1 MMKSASKAIRIAEQ
15 QGQPGLSKAQKL
27 FNKLISKINKE
38 RKLLGAWQATIPRF
52 AQKYANEL
60 DPRRQTFNDLRTELV
75 CLFDKVYSE
84 KVFNKRD
91 RDKIKDVICAIAEEL
106 MAVNDNE
113 ALKRIYNKYSD
124 IDFDAKAEEE
134 KEALRFMMEGILEID
149 LGDDIDYS
157 SPEAMMSQ
165 VADKMQQK
173 LAEEEQAQQEYR
185 ERMGKRKKSAKTLA
199 KEARQQAEAQN
210 ISQSVREVYRKLAS
224 ALHPDKERDAV
235 ERSRKT
241 DLMQRVNVA
250 YSNRDLLQLLEL
262 QLEVEQIDQ
271 TTINAITADRLK
283 YYNTILAE
291 QSAELRQE
299 VIAVELS
306 FRMRFN
312 IRPEVALSPMEAMR
326 ALEIDIH
333 LIKQGISSLKNDLAA
348 FQDIRNIKDW
358 LKSYRV
364 TPQPSC
370 EDDPFELWA

>member
-1 MMKSASKAIRIAEQ
+1 MMKAALKVIRIAEQ

-27 FNKLISKINKE
+27 FNKLINKIDKE

-75 CLFDKVYSE
+75 CLLDKVYSE

-91 RDKIKDVICAIAEEL
+91 REKIKHVICAIAEEL

-113 ALKRIYNKYSD
+113 ALKRIYNKYGD

-134 KEALRFMMEGILEID
+134 KEALRFMMEDILEID

-173 LAEEEQAQQEYR
+173 LAEEEQAQQKYR

-210 ISQSVREVYRKLAS
+210 ISQSVRDVYRKLAS
-224 ALHPDKERDAV
+224 ALHPDKEQDAV

-312 IRPEVALSPMEAMR
+312 IRPEVALSPAEAMR

-333 LIKQGISSLKNDLAA
+333 HIKQGISSLKNDLAA

-364 TPQPSC
+364 TPQPSF
-370 EDDPFELWA
+370 EDDPFEVWT

>member
-1 MMKSASKAIRIAEQ
+1 MMKSESKVIRIAEQ

-27 FNKLISKINKE
+27 FNKLINKIDKE

-60 DPRRQTFNDLRTELV
+60 DPRRKTFNDLRTELV
-75 CLFDKVYSE
+75 CLLDKVYSE

-113 ALKRIYNKYSD
+113 VLKRIYNKYSD

-134 KEALRFMMEGILEID
+134 KEVLRFMMEGILEID

-173 LAEEEQAQQEYR
+173 LAEEEQAQQGYR
-185 ERMGKRKKSAKTLA
+185 EHMGKRKKSAKTLA

-312 IRPEVALSPMEAMR
+312 IRPEVALSPAEAMR

-364 TPQPSC
+364 TPQPSF
-370 EDDPFELWA
+370 EDDPFEAWA